1 MTAPRR
7 ESLRGTALERFTRK
21 AALQMAIAR
30 RVSRKRKN
38 LLDHLLTRLIARLT
52 RPAPADDFMRDE
64 IVDAGVAFD
73 AAELQRY
80 RAGVEHDS
88 RPTG

>member
-1 MTAPRR
+1 VTTPRR

-38 LLDHLLTRLIARLT
+38 LLDRLLTRLIDRVT
-52 RPAPADDFMRDE
+52 RPAPADDFMRDDV
-64 IVDAGVAFD
+64 VDAAIGFD
-73 AAELQRY
+73 VDELRRY
-80 RAGVEHDS
+80 RSGATR
-88 RPTG
+88 RPDPTS

>member
-1 MTAPRR
+1 VTAPRR

-38 LLDHLLTRLIARLT
+38 PLDRLLTLLIDRLT
-52 RPAPADDFMRDE
+52 RPAPADDFMRDDV
-64 IVDAGVAFD
+64 VDAAIAFD
-73 AAELQRY
+73 ADDLRRY
-80 RAGVEHDS
+80 RAGADRGS
-88 RPTG
+88 GPPR

>member
-1 MTAPRR
+1 MTIERR
-7 ESLRGTALERFTRK
+7 ASLNGTALVRFTRK

-38 LLDHLLTRLIARLT
+38 LLDRLLTRLIDRLT

-64 IVDAGVAFD
+64 IVDAAIAFD
-73 AAELQRY
+73 AGELHGY
-80 RAGVEHDS
+80 RSGTERGAS
-88 RPTG
+88 PPR